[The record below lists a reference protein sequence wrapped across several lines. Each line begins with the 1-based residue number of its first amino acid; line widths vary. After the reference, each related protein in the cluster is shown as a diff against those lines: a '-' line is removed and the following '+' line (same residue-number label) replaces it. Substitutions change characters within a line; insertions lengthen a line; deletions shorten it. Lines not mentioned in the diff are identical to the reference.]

1 MATHLLIAKPLWVS
15 VERRGNFHL
24 ALALGVGQTAIGP
37 RMRFHRDMS
46 MSCEFGS
53 KIDERNAE
61 GISFQAF
68 FEPENEPRMILL
80 DGRMNR
86 ENAESNFTIDL
97 SVLRNRCGQLGLQCV
112 SPSGRRDS
120 RSNAHSR

>member
-1 MATHLLIAKPLWVS
+1 MTEAVDEFFLSEDMANFAVKDGDSLLIAKPLWVS

-24 ALALGVGQTAIGP
+24 ALALGFGQTAIGP

-68 FEPENEPRMILL
+68 FEPE
-80 DGRMNR
+80 DGAQ
-86 ENAESNFTIDL
+86 E
-97 SVLRNRCGQLGLQCV
+97 
-112 SPSGRRDS
+112 
-120 RSNAHSR
+120 